1 MNFWRHK
8 EESSSTWM
16 RIWDE
21 KCQPQHI
28 FSMIHR
34 ATKWIERFRRI
45 EHRSKPHST
54 RLCQTLTRLDH
65 HPLTNSNLSNE
76 LPSIHII
83 PSRILFFRCFP
94 DISVGT
100 RFTIQQTKMDW
111 KTHVLD
117 VNMEHCHHLFA
128 SKASQ
133 QNPRVRSLEFKS
145 CDVMETRFE
154 VTCET
159 VPGESWCSKNE
170 VKGWNLPVA
179 KWWVVPV
186 TLVVP
191 TIFFGNS
198 EFVVLQAGKYSLHVS
213 QRSYSTLLPKFL
225 VLRNLA
231 AGTCDFSCPK
241 MAVFSMFQ
249 RCFQPGSLWILC
261 WDW

>member
-1 MNFWRHK
+1 MNYHQSTHTIRDSFSDASLTYLWGPASL
-8 EESSSTWM
+8 SS
-16 RIWDE
+16 
-21 KCQPQHI
+21 KK
-28 FSMIHR
+28 
-34 ATKWIERFRRI
+34 KWIEDACPRC
-45 EHRSKPHST
+45 E
-54 RLCQTLTRLDH
+54 
-65 HPLTNSNLSNE
+65 NGALS
-76 LPSIHII
+76 
-83 PSRILFFRCFP
+83 
-94 DISVGT
+94 
-100 RFTIQQTKMDW
+100 
-111 KTHVLD
+111 
-117 VNMEHCHHLFA
+117 HLFA

-179 KWWVVPV
+179 KWWVIPV

-231 AGTCDFSCPK
+231 AGTCDFSCQK